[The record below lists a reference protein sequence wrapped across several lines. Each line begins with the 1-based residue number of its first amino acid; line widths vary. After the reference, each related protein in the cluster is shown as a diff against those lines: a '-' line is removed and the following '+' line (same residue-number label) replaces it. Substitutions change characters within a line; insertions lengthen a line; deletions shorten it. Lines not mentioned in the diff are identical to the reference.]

1 MKSVAILSGIV
12 FCVVCLIHI
21 VTLSPL
27 PNKRLVG
34 LVYTVL
40 SFLYSN
46 EISDERLPHLFVAQ

>member
-46 EISDERLPHLFVAQ
+46 EISDERLPHLFVAR